1 MFSYMHAGVYMHSRR
16 ICILSA
22 SIYYMIQIAICV
34 LLIVSA
40 QVAYRHQSKS
50 EMFSGVSIALF

>member
-1 MFSYMHAGVYMHSRR
+1 MHSRR